1 MEKKTNT
8 KRMIA
13 VLLVSVI
20 VSLFMSTN
28 IFSITKATT
37 KDIIRGIGKDKS
49 QCEATVSSSC
59 LDGYIYQTKVSDLGE
74 YVQSISL
81 KLNTP
86 IKQKTALRVYQD
98 TYGTGENMKL
108 VSGVLMQKGDTYAKV
123 EIHMAT
129 DSLVIRAEKPNAKNT
144 MVSGY
149 YRELDVQSV
158 NTNENYQ
165 NPLVY
170 FTSKMVEDF
179 RIGGFEVWKKLI
191 LTIAIGMLIFSPFY
205 LSLKE
210 NRKIITLVAVFAE
223 LYLIALLVSGITKY
237 DGYMSYQGALVFMS
251 ILLAIL
257 LPILVFFQYWKQMQ
271 IHNLYW
277 IVGLILGLVFMVMLP
292 VYVVPDENTHL
303 YSAYDLSNKFLG
315 IGNAPDGG
323 ILMREDDAEF
333 PTITKGYDRNSY
345 EDYYGSFWTMAEN
358 TELVETN
365 RMPAKTWRL
374 QYLLSAIGITIGR
387 LLGLG
392 TLPVLMLGRLMNLL
406 FFITMIRY
414 AIKTIPIC
422 KNVIVMLACLP
433 MTLQQ
438 SMSFSYDVYI
448 ISVMFVIT
456 ALALKLAYDKDAPIQ
471 PKELVIL
478 TLCFMVCVAVK
489 GHAYFPMMALLLMV
503 AYARKEDN
511 RRLSKLMLVI
521 FGIACVTLVLSVL
534 LQDIVFP
541 SVPTYHPGYENY
553 IEWAQSEGYTLSCIL
568 KKPSLIFGIIHE
580 TIGEY
585 GYFYVQTFVGNRLG
599 WLEICFSQRCEFVF
613 DLCVIFSV
621 IPRKQTTVELPRYA
635 RVTLI
640 SVALVEIAFVFAGM
654 LLAWTPITTLAI
666 QGVQGRYF
674 IPIMILVMVAL
685 KKRKLVLSNKLDSVI
700 WMIQITTICIAYSQI
715 VTRV

>member
-1 MEKKTNT
+1 
-8 KRMIA
+8 
-13 VLLVSVI
+13 
-20 VSLFMSTN
+20 
-28 IFSITKATT
+28 
-37 KDIIRGIGKDKS
+37 
-49 QCEATVSSSC
+49 
-59 LDGYIYQTKVSDLGE
+59 
-74 YVQSISL
+74 
-81 KLNTP
+81 
-86 IKQKTALRVYQD
+86 
-98 TYGTGENMKL
+98 
-108 VSGVLMQKGDTYAKV
+108 
-123 EIHMAT
+123 
-129 DSLVIRAEKPNAKNT
+129 
-144 MVSGY
+144 
-149 YRELDVQSV
+149 
-158 NTNENYQ
+158 
-165 NPLVY
+165 
-170 FTSKMVEDF
+170 
-179 RIGGFEVWKKLI
+179 
-191 LTIAIGMLIFSPFY
+191 
-205 LSLKE
+205 
-210 NRKIITLVAVFAE
+210 
-223 LYLIALLVSGITKY
+223 
-237 DGYMSYQGALVFMS
+237 
-251 ILLAIL
+251 
-257 LPILVFFQYWKQMQ
+257 
-271 IHNLYW
+271 
-277 IVGLILGLVFMVMLP
+277 
-292 VYVVPDENTHL
+292 
-303 YSAYDLSNKFLG
+303 
-315 IGNAPDGG
+315 
-323 ILMREDDAEF
+323 MREDDAEF

-471 PKELVIL
+471 PKDLVIL

-613 DLCVIFSV
+613 YLCVIFSV

-700 WMIQITTICIAYSQI
+700 WMIKITTICIAYSQI